1 MSDNAKEQKEIK
13 LRNAV
18 RKAVAELLSVSEAS
32 CGKVIAEQCHRVA
45 VEIGNMLAPQVY
57 GNRVHGV
64 GNAVSVC
71 VRYCS
76 EALFWLDMTQ
86 DKPDN
91 VVQAVEDLLQC
102 LSTPTL

>member
-1 MSDNAKEQKEIK
+1 MSDNAREQKEIK
-13 LRNAV
+13 FRNAV
-18 RKAVAELLSVSEAS
+18 RKAVAELLSVNEAS

-57 GNRVHGV
+57 GNRAHGV

-71 VRYCS
+71 VRHCS

-91 VVQAVEDLLQC
+91 VVDAVEELLQC